1 MSDMNQ
7 IKMKV
12 MAGDVHAFYVTTE
25 WKKKRKQILER
36 DNNLCQRCLCKFDG
50 GHPNKKMNL
59 TKAKYVHHIIPMKE
73 DFAKA
78 LDDDNLVSLC
88 FRCHEIVEGREE
100 RFFSATK
107 KRLTEERW

>member
-1 MSDMNQ
+1 MSDMAQ
-7 IKMKV
+7 VRMKV

-25 WKKKRKQILER
+25 WKKKRLEILKR

-50 GHPNKKMNL
+50 GHPNKKMKL

-73 DFAKA
+73 AFDKA

-88 FRCHEIVEGREE
+88 FRCHEIVEGREQK
-100 RFFSATK
+100 FFTQK
-107 KRLTEERW
+107 KRLTVERW